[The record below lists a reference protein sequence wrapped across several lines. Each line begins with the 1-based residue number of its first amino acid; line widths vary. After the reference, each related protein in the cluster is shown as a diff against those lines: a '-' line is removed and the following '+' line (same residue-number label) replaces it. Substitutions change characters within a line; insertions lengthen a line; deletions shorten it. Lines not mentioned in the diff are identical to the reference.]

1 MAAYLSAALA
11 GGICYPLDLVRRR
24 RIMGSERL
32 GGTEFCLGIW
42 RKEGIKG
49 FYRGAKLIPA
59 QSLTGAAI
67 LLLFDT
73 THTLPSN

>member
-1 MAAYLSAALA
+1 MVAYLSAVVA
-11 GGICYPLDLVRRR
+11 GSICYPLDLIRRR

-32 GGTEFCLGIW
+32 GGIEFCVGVW
-42 RKEGIKG
+42 RKEGIRG

-73 THTLPSN
+73 THALPSN